1 MSRLKIIFINKP
13 FIRPGRSI
21 LPFIIHWV
29 SVNSVA
35 WTFVLIS
42 KGSSQYVD
50 LDHLSL
56 GSWKKKLASTSS
68 TFFQQLFQGG
78 DSSLRPFWAFRALKL
93 KDSNFLT
100 DLKNWWTLKKGRILE
115 QHRPEFDPKRWII
128 SKRFWGQATQR
139 LVVATTFDRN
149 HLWNRVNNC

>member
-13 FIRPGRSI
+13 FIRSGRSV
-21 LPFIIHWV
+21 LPFFIHWV
-29 SVNSVA
+29 SVSSV
-35 WTFVLIS
+35 TGTVLIS
-42 KGSSQYVD
+42 KGSSQYMD

-56 GSWKKKLASTSS
+56 GSWKKKRASTSS

-115 QHRPEFDPKRWII
+115 QRRPEYDLKRWII
-128 SKRFWGQATQR
+128 SKRFWGQATQW
-139 LVVATTFDRN
+139 LVAGTTFDRN
-149 HLWNRVNNC
+149 HLWNRVNKC